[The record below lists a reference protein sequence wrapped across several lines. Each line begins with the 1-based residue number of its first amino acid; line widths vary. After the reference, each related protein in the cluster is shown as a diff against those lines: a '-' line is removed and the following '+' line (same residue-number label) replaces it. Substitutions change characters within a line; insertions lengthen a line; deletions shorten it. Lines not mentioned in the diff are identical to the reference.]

1 MNLARH
7 AIRKPIAAIGL
18 LVGASCVA
26 SCSDPF
32 HIDTTPKG
40 GEIEDCAA
48 SSDWLPDTPPVALF
62 KPLPHPETECPF
74 YRGGWQNF
82 LIAMQPAAPNGT
94 PALLSYP
101 TIDTVFQSSQ
111 PHAATRSVLGDIKQA
126 GGRQILVDQNG
137 NSLYYGIHVNQEFK
151 DFIAANGLQ
160 TADAIRSA
168 PATTPNLFFP
178 AGVVEFKSAWQIVEG
193 DDAAVAA
200 QTADFI
206 SVDTTVPTLSVDPTT
221 HLMIEDRDTP
231 RKVTVRLLAI
241 HVVFTLPGHPEFVWA
256 SFEHSAGTPDASAI
270 DGTRDV
276 APIHPGDTNPDPS
289 DPYITKD
296 MTDIADTDFLLYKA
310 HTIAK
315 LANQAVDETVLSA
328 SFDPATQKFANQQT
342 SIYRAYPAS
351 KSNTTDADDA
361 ITSLNHNVEAV
372 FAQAVASNTIDPTV
386 DKRGHY
392 RLVGAQWM
400 DKPEYFAVDSPL
412 QNDDSS
418 PFAQAPSSGGV
429 GIGKMAFD
437 MNIQADGSDSKY
449 SILAGEDRLSSTAM
463 ESFTQ
468 PPGSFPNCL
477 SCHNTQA
484 INSNGVPCARDS
496 TGIKLVE
503 PGLLN
508 VSHVISQFLLEEC
521 QGSTPPA
528 WCATSKCQ

>member
-1 MNLARH
+1 MKLT
-7 AIRKPIAAIGL
+7 ILGIGVL
-18 LVGASCVA
+18 LLA

-32 HIDTTPKG
+32 HIDTTASG
-40 GEIEDCAA
+40 GGALEDCAA
-48 SSDWLPDTPPVALF
+48 SSDWLPNTPAVDMF
-62 KPLPHPETECPF
+62 KPLPHPVTECPF

-82 LIAMQPAAPNGT
+82 LIAMQPVDAQGT
-94 PALLSYP
+94 PAIFSYP
-101 TIDTVFQSSQ
+101 TIDTTFQSSQ
-111 PHAATRSVLGDIKQA
+111 QHAAVRSALGDIKQA

-137 NSLYYGIHVNQEFK
+137 NSLYYGIHVNQAFS

-160 TADAIRSA
+160 TADAIRNA
-168 PATTPNLFFP
+168 HTATPNLFFP
-178 AGVVEFKSAWQIVEG
+178 AGVVEFKSAWQVVEG
-193 DDAAVAA
+193 DAATIAA
-200 QTADFI
+200 ETANFI
-206 SVDTTVPTLSVDPTT
+206 SLKTTVPTLSVDPTT
-221 HLMIEDRDTP
+221 HLMVEDRDTP
-231 RKVTVRLLAI
+231 RQVTVRLLAI
-241 HVVFTLPGHPEFVWA
+241 HVVYTLPGHPEFIWA
-256 SFEHSAGTPDASAI
+256 SFEHTTGAPDASAV
-270 DGTRDV
+270 DGHRDV
-276 APIHPGDTNPDPS
+276 APIHPGDVNPDPT
-289 DPYITKD
+289 DPYITRD
-296 MTDIADTDFLLYKA
+296 ETDIADTDYLLYKA

-315 LANQAVDETVLSA
+315 QANLAMDETALAA
-328 SFDPATQKFANQQT
+328 SFDPTAQKFMNQQT

-351 KSNTTDADDA
+351 KSNTVDADDA

-372 FAQAVASNTIDPTV
+372 FADAVASNAIDPTV
-386 DKRGHY
+386 DKRGNY
-392 RLVGAQWM
+392 RLVGGQWM

-418 PFAQAPSSGGV
+418 PFAQPPSQGGV
-429 GIGKMAFD
+429 GIGKPAFD
-437 MNIQADGSDSKY
+437 MHIQADGSDSPY

-496 TGIKLVE
+496 TGIKLIE

-528 WCATSKCQ
+528 WCASSKCQ